1 MDISD
6 NKDITDLSFVKNMP
20 YLKELNLENDEKIE
34 DFSALIDKKAQFDKV
49 ILPEQISDKDRMSL
63 ISTDE
68 VSMDE
73 GDVKTKAVRPYGI
86 IKDTDKVSVGD
97 DSIVEAKIKA
107 ESGEDRIKS

>member
-1 MDISD
+1 MIDTTEMNHVKRIQADYKEIENSDLEYLKKAINCEKMDISD

-68 VSMDE
+68 VSIDR
-73 GDVKTKAVRPYGI
+73 K
-86 IKDTDKVSVGD
+86 SV
-97 DSIVEAKIKA
+97 V
-107 ESGEDRIKS
+107 